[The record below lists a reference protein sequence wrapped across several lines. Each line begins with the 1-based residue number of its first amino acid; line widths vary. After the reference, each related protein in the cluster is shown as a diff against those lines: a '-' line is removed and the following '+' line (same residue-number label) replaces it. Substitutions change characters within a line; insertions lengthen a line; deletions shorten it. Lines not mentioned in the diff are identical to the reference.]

1 MWCCADFPPVRGF
14 AQDQRPMGIP
24 GSREFM
30 HPLAGRAV
38 PEELRIDIP
47 KLISDY
53 YTGKPDHSEP
63 SQRVAF
69 GTSGHRGS
77 SLKLSFNEA
86 HILAITQAICSYRQL
101 QGVTGPLF
109 IGRDTHALS
118 EPAHRTALEVLAA
131 NGVTVMAAR
140 DNGYTPTPVV
150 SHAILGYN
158 RNRKSALADGIV
170 ITPSHNP
177 PADGGFKYD
186 PTNGGP
192 ADTAATKWIADEA
205 NRLMADGNREVRCL
219 PLSKA
224 LGSGCIHEHDY
235 VAEYVDDLESI
246 IDFEAIRNTGIRI
259 GADALGGAGLGFW
272 LPIAEK
278 YGLDLTLMHGAYEPD
293 FRFMHVDHDGKVRM
307 DCSSPYAMAG
317 LVKLKDDF
325 DIAFGNDPDFD
336 RHGIVAPSVGLMNPN
351 HFLAVAID
359 YLYRSRKGWPEGLAV
374 GKTCVS
380 SSLIDKVVARLGRQL
395 IEVPVGFKWFVP
407 GLVEA
412 RIGFG
417 GEESAGASFL
427 RKDGTV
433 WTTDKDG
440 IVMSLLAC
448 EITAA
453 TGKDP
458 GEHYLRLA
466 EDFGRTWY
474 ARHDNPGTAEE
485 KAHIASLTAE
495 NLPIRELAGEP
506 IQAAYTCAPGNGAA
520 IGGIKVIA
528 EHGWFAMRPSGTENI
543 CKVYAESA
551 IGEKHLEEIFAE
563 AARV

>member
-1 MWCCADFPPVRGF
+1 
-14 AQDQRPMGIP
+14 
-24 GSREFM
+24 M
-30 HPLAGRAV
+30 HPLAGKAV

-53 YTGKPDHSEP
+53 YTGKPDPSEP

-86 HILAITQAICSYRQL
+86 HILAITQAICNYRQL
-101 QGVTGPLF
+101 QGVAGPLF

-205 NRLMADGNREVRCL
+205 NRLMADGNREVRRL

-259 GADALGGAGLGFW
+259 GADALGGAGLGIW

-453 TGKDP
+453 TGRDP

-506 IQAAYTCAPGNGAA
+506 IQSAYTCAPGNGAA

>member
-1 MWCCADFPPVRGF
+1 
-14 AQDQRPMGIP
+14 
-24 GSREFM
+24 M
-30 HPLAGRAV
+30 HPLAGKAV

-53 YTGKPDHSEP
+53 YTGKPDPSEP

-86 HILAITQAICSYRQL
+86 HILAITQAICNYRQL
-101 QGVTGPLF
+101 QGVAGPLF

-205 NRLMADGNREVRCL
+205 NRLMADGNREVRRL

-453 TGKDP
+453 TGRDP

-506 IQAAYTCAPGNGAA
+506 IQSAYTCAPGNGAA

>member
-1 MWCCADFPPVRGF
+1 
-14 AQDQRPMGIP
+14 
-24 GSREFM
+24 M
-30 HPLAGRAV
+30 HPLAGKAV

-53 YTGKPDHSEP
+53 YTGKPDPSEP

-86 HILAITQAICSYRQL
+86 HILAITQAICNYRQL
-101 QGVTGPLF
+101 QGVAGPLF

-205 NRLMADGNREVRCL
+205 NRLMADGNREVRRL

-407 GLVEA
+407 GRVEA

-453 TGKDP
+453 TGRDP

-506 IQAAYTCAPGNGAA
+506 IQSAYTCAPGNGAA

>member
-1 MWCCADFPPVRGF
+1 
-14 AQDQRPMGIP
+14 
-24 GSREFM
+24 M
-30 HPLAGRAV
+30 HPLAGKAV
-38 PEELRIDIP
+38 PEELHVDIP
-47 KLISDY
+47 NLISSY
-53 YTGKPDHSEP
+53 YTGKPDISES
-63 SQRVAF
+63 SQRVSF

-86 HILAITQAICSYRQL
+86 HILAITQAICNYRKL

-109 IGRDTHALS
+109 MGRDTHALS

-131 NGVTVMAAR
+131 NDVNVLIAAN
-140 DNGYTPTPVV
+140 NGYTPTPVV
-150 SHAILGYN
+150 SHAILAYN
-158 RNRKSALADGIV
+158 RARTEALADGIV

-177 PADGGFKYD
+177 PTDGGFKYD

-192 ADTAATKWIADEA
+192 ADTSATKWIADEA
-205 NRLMADGNREVRCL
+205 NRLLGNDNREVKRMT
-219 PLSKA
+219 LSKA
-224 LGSGCIHEHDY
+224 LTCGCVHEHDY
-235 VAEYVDDLESI
+235 VTEYVDDLANI
-246 IDFEAIRNTGIRI
+246 INFDAIRSSGIRI

-272 LPIAEK
+272 KPIAET
-278 YGLDLTLMHGAYEPD
+278 YGLDLTLMHGSYEPD
-293 FRFMHVDHDGKVRM
+293 FRFMHIDHDGKIRM

-317 LVKLKDDF
+317 LVKLKNDF

-351 HFLAVAID
+351 HFLAVAIE
-359 YLYRSRKGWPEGLAV
+359 YLYRTRNEWSKQMAV

-380 SSLIDKVVARLGRQL
+380 SSLIDKVVARMGRKL

-407 GLVEA
+407 GLISSE
-412 RIGFG
+412 IGFG

-440 IVMSLLAC
+440 LIMSLLAC
-448 EITAA
+448 EITAV

-458 GEHYLRLA
+458 GEHYLQLVK
-466 EDFGRTWY
+466 DFGESFY

-485 KAHIASLTAE
+485 KSHIASLTPE
-495 NLPIRELAGEP
+495 NLTLKELAGEP
-506 IQAAYTCAPGNGAA
+506 IRCAYTCAPGNGAP

-543 CKVYAESA
+543 CKIYAESSISA
-551 IGEKHLEEIFAE
+551 KHLEQIFAD
-563 AARV
+563 AANV